1 MLREIRYVV
10 QYYKLGFEEVRRMPV
25 YIRHWMIREAQ
36 QDILNSQKSQERDGQ
51 WGVDMDT
58 PLSEVMNLDK

>member
-1 MLREIRYVV
+1 
-10 QYYKLGFEEVRRMPV
+10 MPV